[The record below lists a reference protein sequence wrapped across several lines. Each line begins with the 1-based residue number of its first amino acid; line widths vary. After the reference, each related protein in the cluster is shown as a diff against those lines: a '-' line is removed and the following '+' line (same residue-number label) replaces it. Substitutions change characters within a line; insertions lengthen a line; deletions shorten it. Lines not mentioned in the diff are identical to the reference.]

1 MDRSCPRCKADVI
14 RLVKKSMRERVF
26 VRNPIRELQG
36 INQCPACKAR
46 LYATP
51 HPIDQYVQLAMFI
64 PIFIFIAGIYGDSSA
79 LKVASYLVFAA
90 IGLAV
95 AVIMN
100 LPAYKKWRYFH
111 LME

>member
-1 MDRSCPRCKADVI
+1 
-14 RLVKKSMRERVF
+14 MRDRVF
-26 VRNPIRELQG
+26 VSNPVKELQR
-36 INQCPACKAR
+36 IDQCPACKAR

-64 PIFIFIAGIYGDSSA
+64 PIFIFIAGIYSDSFS
-79 LKVASYLVFAA
+79 LKVASYLAFAT

-95 AVIMN
+95 VVINN
-100 LPAYKKWRYFH
+100 LPSYKKWRYFQ